1 MFETLT
7 PPPPDKIL
15 ALMSFFAEDPRTDKI
30 DLGVGVYKDARGR
43 TPIMR
48 AVKAAEARLLAEQAT
63 KSYVGLLGDL
73 TFVDAMADLLLGDAA
88 DRARLAGAQ
97 APGGTG
103 ALRQLFELIRRA
115 NPEATV
121 WMSDPTWPNHPAML
135 AHLGIPA
142 ETYRYFDGETLG
154 VDFDGMKADLAGAK
168 PGDVILLHGC
178 CHNPTGANLS
188 PDQWAALTDLIVE
201 HRLVPMIDMAYQGFG
216 DGLDDDAAG
225 VRHMASRVPE
235 MMIAASCSKNF
246 GLYRDRVGVALALS
260 ATPEASG
267 VTKANLATLNRLNFS
282 FPPDHGAKVV
292 SIILNDAELRADW
305 MAELED
311 MRQDMLT
318 LRTGLADAL
327 RRETNSD
334 RFDFI
339 ANHRGMFSRLGLGPD
354 QVAALR
360 ADHGIYMVGD
370 SRVNIAG
377 LPREGLDR
385 IARAMVATAG

>member
-15 ALMSFFAEDPRTDKI
+15 ALMSLFAEDPRTDKI